1 MPLIDVGAL
10 VTLYIYNFVSLDT
23 VACKDD
29 ERCGFNSRVLL
40 SPGAENARAGDETW
54 KQMGDGD
61 VHTHIKSKIV
71 EAKF

>member
-10 VTLYIYNFVSLDT
+10 VTLHIHNFVSLDT
-23 VACKDD
+23 VTCKDG

-40 SPGAENARAGDETW
+40 SPGVENARAGDGTW

-61 VHTHIKSKIV
+61 VHTHIKSRIV
-71 EAKF
+71 EAPF